1 MTTDALVLEFRDLR
15 HKWGWLLAIG
25 ISMVILGAIALFITP
40 AATLGTIL
48 VLGWLLVVSGVAE
61 TIQSF
66 RVRRWSGIFLHLIG
80 GVLGIL
86 VGLLI
91 VTHPLAGALATT
103 LLFASFFTVIGLF
116 RLVAAIRLKFPHWGW
131 AAFDGAVTLASG
143 LAALDGMARLG
154 TLVYRFRGWNLLTV
168 AGLVLHHVCHRGS
181 LAAGTSDANE
191 SSGVNRCRRFRLGAR
206 VLWSLPS
213 ELLLIE
219 RARNYV

>member
-25 ISMVILGAIALFITP
+25 ISMVVLGAIALFITP

-48 VLGWLLVVSGVAE
+48 VLGWLLVVSGVVE

-131 AAFDGAVTLASG
+131 AAFDGAVTLLLGLLLWMEWPVSG
-143 LAALDGMARLG
+143 LWFIGFAVGISLL
-154 TLVYRFRGWNLLTV
+154 LRGWSYIMFAIAVRSVPGQVTPMS
-168 AGLVLHHVCHRGS
+168 R
-181 LAAGTSDANE
+181 AA
-191 SSGVNRCRRFRLGAR
+191 
-206 VLWSLPS
+206 
-213 ELLLIE
+213 
-219 RARNYV
+219 